1 MTAPSESASSGSAS
15 RNREDLSRF
24 ALLSIATSLVV
35 IGLKILAWRLTG
47 SVGLLS
53 DAAESSVN
61 VVAAVAAYVA
71 LKVVA
76 KPADHDHNF
85 GHTKAEYFSAVLE
98 GVMIVV
104 AAVVILVSAVD
115 RLLNPQALEQVGLGL
130 AISVAAT
137 VLNGLVGYYLIRVG
151 RRHRSL
157 ALQADGKHLLT
168 DVWTTVGVIVGVLLV
183 ALTGWLPLD
192 PLIAI
197 AVAVNILVVGAR
209 LVWQSGAGLMDA
221 ALPADERAQID
232 EVLDRHRTDGIDF
245 HDVRTRESGHERFLQ
260 LHMLVP
266 GDWTVQHAHDVT
278 EEVEADLAALFDD
291 MRITIH
297 IEPIDDPRA
306 YEDWRLD

>member
-1 MTAPSESASSGSAS
+1 MTDAPSGGAP
-15 RNREDLSRF
+15 RVREDLSRY
-24 ALLSIATSLVV
+24 ALLSIVTSLVV

-61 VVAAVAAYVA
+61 VVAAIAAFVA

-115 RLLNPQALEQVGLGL
+115 RLFNPRELEQVGLGL

-137 VLNGLVGYYLIRVG
+137 VLNGLVGLYLIRVG

-221 ALPADERAQID
+221 ALPPDERAQID
-232 EVLDRHRTDGIDF
+232 AVLDRHRARGIDF

-266 GDWTVQHAHDVT
+266 GDWTVQRAHDVT
-278 EEVEADLAALFDD
+278 EEVEADLDTLFEDL
-291 MRITIH
+291 RITVH

>member
-1 MTAPSESASSGSAS
+1 MTAPSDSASPGPAP
-15 RNREDLSRF
+15 RAREDLSRF

-76 KPADHDHNF
+76 KPADDDHNF

-104 AAVVILVSAVD
+104 AAIVILASAVD
-115 RLLNPQALEQVGLGL
+115 RLLSPQALEQVGLGL
-130 AISVAAT
+130 GISVLAT
-137 VLNGLVGYYLIRVG
+137 VLNGLVGFYLIRVG

-209 LVWQSGAGLMDA
+209 LVWESGAGLMDA
-221 ALPADERAQID
+221 ALPVEERARID
-232 EVLDRHRTDGIDF
+232 AVLDRHRADGIDF

-266 GDWTVQHAHDVT
+266 GDWTVQRAHDET

-291 MRITIH
+291 LRITIH
-297 IEPIDDPRA
+297 VEPIDDPRA

>member
-1 MTAPSESASSGSAS
+1 MNPGAGPRT
-15 RNREDLSRF
+15 RQDLSRF
-24 ALLSIATSLVV
+24 ALLSIVVSLVV

-53 DAAESSVN
+53 DAAESAVN
-61 VVAAVAAYVA
+61 LVAAIAAFVA

-98 GVMIVV
+98 GVMIVI
-104 AAVVILVSAVD
+104 AAVVILVSAID
-115 RLLNPQALEQVGLGL
+115 RLRNPQALEQVGLGL

-137 VLNGLVGYYLIRVG
+137 VLNGLVGFYLIRVG

-157 ALQADGKHLLT
+157 ALEADGKHLLT

-221 ALPADERAQID
+221 ALPVEERAQID
-232 EVLDRHRTDGIDF
+232 AVLDRHRASGIDF
-245 HDVRTRESGHERFLQ
+245 HDIRTRESGHERFVQ

-266 GDWTVQHAHDVT
+266 GEWTVQRAHDVT
-278 EEVEADLAALFDD
+278 EEVESDLSAVFDD
-291 MRITIH
+291 LRITVH

-306 YEDWRLD
+306 YETWRLD